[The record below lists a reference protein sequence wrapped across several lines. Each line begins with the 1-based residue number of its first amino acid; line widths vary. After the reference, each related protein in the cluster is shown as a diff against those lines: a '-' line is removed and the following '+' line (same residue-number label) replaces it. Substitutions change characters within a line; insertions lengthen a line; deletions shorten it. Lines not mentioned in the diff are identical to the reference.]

1 MSKNAQIPSA
11 ERVTPF
17 AEIQKLT
24 LVQTVERFAA
34 SIRTSSSMFML
45 AAKMI
50 LHITATVKA
59 PQSVGGLLRKSGIRK
74 TTIDNARQAAR
85 VFEELVLQAY
95 INEAQFDR
103 LTLAECVVINQ
114 AMSGKAKEKQSGRK
128 IAALMKSKPN
138 TWDEELDCLF
148 RYGHSA
154 AKQREIE
161 KQAAA
166 EAAKAEKIAA
176 IDHNRPSETLEAKT
190 PGKSG
195 KTGKAGG
202 ATAAASNVVQSGIR
216 KDATKCTADDALE
229 LIASLNEMF
238 NELTPIE
245 AAKALPALTELH
257 TNVAAFVGTIKAA
270 ASPQR
275 TRHVVASRQGGR
287 KIVKLPQGRKAKSPP
302 KKAA

>member
-1 MSKNAQIPSA
+1 MSKYAQIPSA

-24 LVQTVERFAA
+24 LAQTVERFTA

-45 AAKMI
+45 AAKLI
-50 LHITATVKA
+50 LHIAVIVKA
-59 PQSVGGLLRKSGIRK
+59 PQNVGGLLRKTGIRK

-85 VFEELVLQAY
+85 VFEELVVRKH
-95 INEAQFDR
+95 ITEAQFDR

-114 AMSGKAKEKQSGRK
+114 AMSGRAKDKQNRKK
-128 IAALMKSKPN
+128 IAALMKSKPD

-154 AKQREIE
+154 AKQRQID
-161 KQAAA
+161 KQEAA
-166 EAAKAEKIAA
+166 EAAKAEKIGA
-176 IDHNRPSETLEAKT
+176 IDHNPPSETPEAKT
-190 PGKSG
+190 TGKGG

-202 ATAAASNVVQSGIR
+202 ATTAASNVVQSGIR
-216 KDATKCTADDALE
+216 KDATKRTADDALE
-229 LIASLNEMF
+229 LITSLDQVF

-245 AAKALPALTELH
+245 AAKALPALSELH
-257 TNVAAFVGTIKAA
+257 TSVTAFVGTIKAA
-270 ASPQR
+270 ASPR
-275 TRHVVASRQGGR
+275 AR
-287 KIVKLPQGRKAKSPP
+287 KIVKLPQTRKAKTPP